1 MCFKVD
7 DKYIIVNNNIKFI
20 YLQITL
26 NMEQKI

>member
-7 DKYIIVNNNIKFI
+7 DKYIIVNNNNKLI
-20 YLQITL
+20 YLQITH